1 MAFLDNAGDI
11 ILDAVLTDTGRMR
24 LALGD
29 GSFKITKF
37 ALGDDEINYELYDYN
52 NPSGSAYYDLEIMQ
66 TPILEAFTNNT
77 SQLHSKI
84 ISIPR
89 TNLIYLPILKLNQ
102 VFTRD
107 NVMADVGVYYVAAD
121 DTTMDK
127 LANINGVING
137 SDPAEG
143 KAWVRIDQG
152 LDTTEVSPSR
162 KLDADLVETQYLV
175 EMDSRFGQLINRNG
189 TQLAATSYIDD
200 DQIASYYLSLG
211 TDASFVIDNPSIK
224 VIGDGG
230 DAQTIAGP
238 RGTVLKFKVQSS
250 LDLVSSTYYF
260 TLVGTETSL
269 GGHTF
274 YMIDT
279 NIRVTG
285 VTTGYRLDIPIRYLK
300 YKSTP

>member
-24 LALGD
+24 LAKGD

-37 ALGDDEINYELYDYN
+37 ALGDDEINYALYDYS
-52 NPSGSAYYDLEIMQ
+52 NPSGSAYYDLQIMQ
-66 TPILEAFTNNT
+66 TPVLEAFTNNT

-84 ISIPR
+84 VSIPR

-102 VFTRD
+102 VFNQDTI
-107 NVMADVGVYYVAAD
+107 MAGVGVFYVGVDD
-121 DTTMDK
+121 DTMTK
-127 LANINGVING
+127 LTGELGVING
-137 SDPAEG
+137 SDPSEG
-143 KAWVRIDQG
+143 GSWVRIDQG

-162 KLDADLVETQYLV
+162 KLDADLVETQYLI
-175 EMDSRFGQLINRNG
+175 EMDSRFGQLINTSG
-189 TQLAATSYIDD
+189 TTLAAVSYIDD

-211 TDASFVIDNPSIK
+211 TDSSFVEDNSSIK
-224 VIGDGG
+224 VIGTETT
-230 DAQTIAGP
+230 AQTIAGP
-238 RGTVLKFKVQSS
+238 RGTVLTFKAQSS

-260 TLVGTETSL
+260 TLVGTETTIGSS
-269 GGHTF
+269 TY

-300 YKSTP
+300 YKS